1 MRGNGPPLSSR
12 HLCMQTS
19 TSTVCELLIFSKKFS
34 FSRTAEWA
42 ITFCNCTLSLMSV
55 AMGSWGA
62 SGAGTSLTYV
72 LCRSGHIS
80 AGFSAS
86 GNGWTFSRLLVVC
99 IHLILPRPQLGMATG
114 QLWGFGTLLDSQAV
128 SSLFLLFFIDCMHC
142 WWNWWEKRK
151 LTFSESVYE
160 ILRRSHLFL
169 S

>member
-1 MRGNGPPLSSR
+1 MRATALPSLVGAHIYKLQLVPYVNFLY
-12 HLCMQTS
+12 LKKKITLF
-19 TSTVCELLIFSKKFS
+19 LLYQKNSYF
-34 FSRTAEWA
+34 AEWA

-128 SSLFLLFFIDCMHC
+128 SFLFLHFFLFFLLTACIAD
-142 WWNWWEKRK
+142 EIGGKR
-151 LTFSESVYE
+151 ES
-160 ILRRSHLFL
+160 
-169 S
+169 

>member
-1 MRGNGPPLSSR
+1 MYKNSNFYYTWTLY
-12 HLCMQTS
+12 LKNKNKT
-19 TSTVCELLIFSKKFS
+19 LLILSQRNPYF
-34 FSRTAEWA
+34 AEWA
-42 ITFCNCTLSLMSV
+42 ITFCNCTLSLMSL

-128 SSLFLLFFIDCMHC
+128 SFLFLPFYFLFSLLTACIAD
-142 WWNWWEKRK
+142 EIGGKR
-151 LTFSESVYE
+151 ES
-160 ILRRSHLFL
+160 
-169 S
+169 